1 MYNLNGMLAN
11 MYLSK
16 DQPMKYFVATMRCD
30 QFDSL
35 DKILTETKVNAHN
48 PFSKKSHVWHACNPR
63 RSRCRHIQTVA
74 SYFSQII
81 ALSNGLEIF

>member
-1 MYNLNGMLAN
+1 MLAN

-35 DKILTETKVNAHN
+35 DKILTETKVYTRNL
-48 PFSKKSHVWHACNPR
+48 FR
-63 RSRCRHIQTVA
+63 RKVT
-74 SYFSQII
+74 F
-81 ALSNGLEIF
+81 GMLEILALQDEGIF

>member
-35 DKILTETKVNAHN
+35 DKILTETKVYAHN
-48 PFSKKSHVWHACNPR
+48 LFSKKSNVWYACNAR
-63 RSRCRHIQTVA
+63 RSRCSHILTVA
-74 SYFSQII
+74 SYFF
-81 ALSNGLEIF
+81 AK

>member
-35 DKILTETKVNAHN
+35 DKILTETKVYTRKL
-48 PFSKKSHVWHACNPR
+48 FR
-63 RSRCRHIQTVA
+63 RKVTF
-74 SYFSQII
+74 YM
-81 ALSNGLEIF
+81 LEILAVQDGVIF

>member
-35 DKILTETKVNAHN
+35 DKILTETKVYTRNLLQRKVT
-48 PFSKKSHVWHACNPR
+48 F
-63 RSRCRHIQTVA
+63 
-74 SYFSQII
+74 
-81 ALSNGLEIF
+81 GMLEILAVQNEGYFNSRMFPQNNCAIRWA

>member
-1 MYNLNGMLAN
+1 MLAN

-35 DKILTETKVNAHN
+35 DKILTETKVYAAFNM
-48 PFSKKSHVWHACNPR
+48 P
-63 RSRCRHIQTVA
+63 T
-74 SYFSQII
+74 
-81 ALSNGLEIF
+81 IFFEEK

>member
-35 DKILTETKVNAHN
+35 DKILTETKVNMPAI
-48 PFSKKSHVWHACNPR
+48 FFQGKVTLVMAVMACHR
-63 RSRCRHIQTVA
+63 FCFEDFRSYR
-74 SYFSQII
+74 
-81 ALSNGLEIF
+81 

>member
-35 DKILTETKVNAHN
+35 DKILTETKVYAAFNM
-48 PFSKKSHVWHACNPR
+48 P
-63 RSRCRHIQTVA
+63 T
-74 SYFSQII
+74 
-81 ALSNGLEIF
+81 IFFEEK

>member
-1 MYNLNGMLAN
+1 MLAN

-35 DKILTETKVNAHN
+35 DKILTETKVNIPAIFFQGKLTFDM
-48 PFSKKSHVWHACNPR
+48 PVACNTFR
-63 RSRCRHIQTVA
+63 
-74 SYFSQII
+74 
-81 ALSNGLEIF
+81 LKIFVLNADWAVIKLFCPYWYPNL

>member
-1 MYNLNGMLAN
+1 MLAN

-35 DKILTETKVNAHN
+35 DKILTETKVNMSTIFLSMKTN
-48 PFSKKSHVWHACNPR
+48 VGNTCKYSRLKSSKYS
-63 RSRCRHIQTVA
+63 TD
-74 SYFSQII
+74 II
-81 ALSNGLEIF
+81 SVGND